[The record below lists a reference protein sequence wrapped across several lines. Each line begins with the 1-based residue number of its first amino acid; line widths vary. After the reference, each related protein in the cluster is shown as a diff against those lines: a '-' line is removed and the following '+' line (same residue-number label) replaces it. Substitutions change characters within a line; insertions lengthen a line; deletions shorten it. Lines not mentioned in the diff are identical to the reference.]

1 MTTEVDD
8 IEKTL
13 IAETLDT
20 AARHGLTLT
29 KELSFNEMGL
39 DFRVAFGK
47 EQSGKKWV
55 LRIPRRADIFSQIE
69 QESKILE
76 FVKTRVGVQVP
87 EWKICTPELV
97 AYPMLTDP
105 TAISFDPQTYS
116 VSWNINKD
124 SEVYIESLALALAN
138 LHSSNVGE
146 AVAVGIAANTSESS
160 RKSLWADIER
170 VKNQIGMGREL
181 EAQWKSW
188 ISSDAIWPDFSVLT
202 HGDLYAGHITADA
215 SSRVT
220 GIIDWSEAEV
230 ADPAIDFAGHLA
242 VFGVESLQA
251 LISAYARA
259 GGKTWPSMIEQVSA
273 RHGASPLR
281 YAVFALDSNNPDHIA
296 AAKMQLGV
304 AV

>member
-1 MTTEVDD
+1 MRNEIDD

-13 IAETLDT
+13 ISDTLET
-20 AARHGLTLT
+20 AARHGLHLT

-39 DFRVAFGK
+39 DFRVAFAMEQNGK
-47 EQSGKKWV
+47 RWV

-69 QESKILE
+69 RESKILE
-76 FVKTRVGVQVP
+76 FVKSRVGVQVP
-87 EWKICTPELV
+87 DWQICTPELV

-105 TAISFDPQTYS
+105 TAITFDTQTYS
-116 VSWNINKD
+116 VTWNINKD

-146 AVAVGIAANTSESS
+146 AVAAGITNNTSECS
-160 RKSLWADIER
+160 RKSLLADIER
-170 VKNQIGMGREL
+170 VKNQIGMGHEL

-188 ISSDAIWPDFSVLT
+188 ISNDSIWPDFSVLT

-220 GIIDWSEAEV
+220 GIIDWSEAQV

-242 VFGVESLQA
+242 VFGVESLHA

-259 GGKTWPSMIEQVSA
+259 GGKTWPSMIEQISA

-281 YAVFALDSNNPDHIA
+281 YAVFALDSNNADHIA
-296 AAKMQLGV
+296 SAKMQLGI